1 MAMIGDWEAVPA
13 ASITPCPPR
22 QAPCCRQE
30 KAAVE
35 AKAPLATTI
44 D

>member
-1 MAMIGDWEAVPA
+1 MAMIGDWKAVPA
-13 ASITPCPPR
+13 ASITPCPQPL

-30 KAAVE
+30 KAVE